1 MATTK
6 EIKNRINGVK
16 DTQKITNAMYLIAST
31 KLRKAKSELDST
43 RPYFQALQNEIKRI
57 FRIKEEIE
65 NKYFY
70 PITGE
75 HVLPGSYGYLVITAD
90 KGLAGAYNQ
99 NVIKEAVKL
108 MKEHENP
115 KLFVVG
121 EYGRHY
127 FTSHHIPIEKSF
139 LYTAQNPTIHRAREI
154 SGILLDM
161 FDRGE
166 LSKIF
171 VIYTDM
177 KSAVNSQTC
186 TTRLLPF
193 HRAQFI
199 VPDSH
204 EKEIKSAFEFMPS
217 LETILDSIVPS
228 YVTGFIYSA
237 LIDSFCSEQN
247 ARMSAMDS
255 ANQNA
260 QKLLDELSVQYN
272 HIRQSAITQEIT
284 EISSGAKSMKRKA
297 EKRRGELQKAE
308 IEKAELQRA
317 ELQKAKMQRAELQE
331 TELRSAKGGAAP
343 Q

>member
-6 EIKNRINGVK
+6 EIKNRINSVK

-31 KLRKAKSELDST
+31 KLRKAKNDLDRS
-43 RPYFQALQNEIKRI
+43 RPYFNALRGEIKRI
-57 FRIKEEIE
+57 FRISE
-65 NKYFY
+65 NVESRYFY
-70 PITGE
+70 PVTGE
-75 HVLPGSYGYLVITAD
+75 HDLPGSYGYLVITAD

-99 NVIKEAVKL
+99 NAIKEAVRL

-127 FTSHHIPIEKSF
+127 FTSHNIPIEKSF
-139 LYTAQNPTIHRAREI
+139 LYTAQNPTIQRAREI
-154 SGILLDM
+154 GELLLDL
-161 FDRGE
+161 FNKGE

-171 VIYTDM
+171 IIYTDM
-177 KSAVNSQTC
+177 QGAIESQVC
-186 TTRLLPF
+186 STRLLPF

-199 VPDSH
+199 VPDSQ
-204 EKEIKSAFEFMPS
+204 ERAVKTPFEFEPS
-217 LETILDSIVPS
+217 TERVLDGIVPS

-247 ARMSAMDS
+247 ARMNAMDS
-255 ANQNA
+255 ANRNA

-284 EISSGAKSMKRKA
+284 EVSSGAKSMKRK
-297 EKRRGELQKAE
+297 
-308 IEKAELQRA
+308 
-317 ELQKAKMQRAELQE
+317 
-331 TELRSAKGGAAP
+331 KGIKS
-343 Q
+343 

>member
-1 MATTK
+1 MANTK
-6 EIKNRINGVK
+6 EIKNHINSVK

-31 KLRKAKSELDST
+31 KLRKAKSDLDLT
-43 RPYFQALQNEIKRI
+43 RPYFTSLQGEIKRI
-57 FRIKEEIE
+57 FRIAEDIE
-65 NKYFY
+65 NRYFY

-75 HVLPGSYGYLVITAD
+75 HELPGSYGYLVITAD

-108 MKEHENP
+108 MKQHENP

-127 FTSHHIPIEKSF
+127 FTSHNIPIEKSF

-154 SGILLDM
+154 SNILLDL
-161 FDRGE
+161 FNRRE
-166 LSKIF
+166 LAKIF
-171 VIYTDM
+171 IIYTDM
-177 KSAVNSQTC
+177 QGAINSKAC

-204 EKEIKSAFEFMPS
+204 EEEIKTPFEFQPS
-217 LETILDSIVPS
+217 IERVLDNIVPS

-247 ARMSAMDS
+247 ARMNAMDS
-255 ANQNA
+255 ANRNA

-284 EISSGAKSMKRKA
+284 EVSSGAKSMRRKRKKKTVK
-297 EKRRGELQKAE
+297 EV
-308 IEKAELQRA
+308 
-317 ELQKAKMQRAELQE
+317 
-331 TELRSAKGGAAP
+331 
-343 Q
+343 